1 MSNSLTDRL
10 RARMAFDENEFKALY
25 QKAWYNIEPSEIELW
40 CAKYGHVSLKYDKA
54 PLIERLIC
62 AVEALEGMI
71 KQCDF
76 ASEILTLTHPE
87 LSNVEMNTL
96 TTRQYMLWSRSAKS
110 DAVEQARDALAKL
123 SAACGEGSK

>member
-1 MSNSLTDRL
+1 MKTPESQAAEYARKLTKDREVFDDNDERIAARAFSDGAAHE
-10 RARMAFDENEFKALY
+10 RARAEGL
-25 QKAWYNIEPSEIELW
+25 
-40 CAKYGHVSLKYDKA
+40 CA
-54 PLIERLIC
+54 
-62 AVEALEGMI
+62 ALEGCI

-110 DAVEQARDALAKL
+110 DAVELAREKLAKFR
-123 SAACGEGSK
+123 SDGGK